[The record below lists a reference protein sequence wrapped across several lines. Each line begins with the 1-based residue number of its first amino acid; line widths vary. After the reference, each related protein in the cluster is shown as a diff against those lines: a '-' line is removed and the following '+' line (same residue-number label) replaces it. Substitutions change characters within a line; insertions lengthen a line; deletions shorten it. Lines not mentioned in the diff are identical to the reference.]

1 MSELLAPAGNLEKLE
16 TVYRFGADAAY
27 IGLKNFSLR
36 KRADNF
42 FESEAS
48 RMTEIKGGR
57 KLYGALN
64 ILQPVRST
72 DLSSVIRESLSGCKR
87 IFPTDSCTSAHRPT
101 ASTGKRPNST
111 GGWDFPASFWGGKL
125 LSTKLKRLK
134 MRFPTWNSRF
144 SFTERCV
151 WRTQAAAF

>member
-64 ILQPVRST
+64 IYFHNN
-72 DLSSVIRESLSGCKR
+72 DLNALFENKEFLAACPLDGFIG
-87 IFPTDSCTSAHRPT
+87 TSAHKPT
-101 ASTGKRPNST
+101 VSTEKRLNFIT
-111 GGWDFPASFWGGKL
+111 AWDFPVLFWEGKL

-134 MRFPTWNSRF
+134 MRFPI
-144 SFTERCV
+144 
-151 WRTQAAAF
+151 

>member
-64 ILQPVRST
+64 IYFHNNDLNTLLNFLQPVRST
-72 DLSSVIRESLSGCKR
+72 DLSSAIRESLSGCKR
-87 IFPTDSCTSAHRPT
+87 IFPTDSCTSAHKPT
-101 ASTGKRPNST
+101 VSTEKRLNFIT
-111 GGWDFPASFWGGKL
+111 DWDFPVLFWEGKL

-134 MRFPTWNSRF
+134 MRFPI
-144 SFTERCV
+144 
-151 WRTQAAAF
+151 